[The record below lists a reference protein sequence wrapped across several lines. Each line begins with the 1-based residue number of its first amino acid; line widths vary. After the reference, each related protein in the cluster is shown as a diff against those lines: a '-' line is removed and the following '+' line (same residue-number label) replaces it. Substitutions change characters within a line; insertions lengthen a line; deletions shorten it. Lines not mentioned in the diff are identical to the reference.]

1 MNIADFHAG
10 AEFFAHTWLG
20 AHLANGGVT
29 FCTYAPAADDVTVR
43 TSVGDVPMSR
53 VEDGGFWQ
61 VHVPGLGPG
70 DPYTYLITHDGIMSE
85 HCDPYGYGMDLR
97 PAYRSIVRDLTFDWH
112 DDEWMARRSACYDEP
127 LNIYELHVGSWR
139 KRSGVYQSTD
149 VGDWFTYSELAYQLI
164 PYLKETGYTHVE
176 LMPLMEHPYDGS
188 WGYQPTG
195 FFSPTSRYGTARQ
208 LMELVDML
216 HGAGIGVIL
225 DFVPVHFAT
234 DPYGLGMY
242 DGTPLFEPT
251 DKELALS
258 EWGSYNFDHTKNEV
272 RSFLQ
277 SAANYWL
284 GAYHFDGLRMD
295 AISRIVY
302 HQGSK
307 ECGVNEPSVEFVRN
321 MNGGLRY
328 LHPGAMLIAE
338 DSTDFPGVT
347 RPVDKGG
354 LGFDYKWDMGWM
366 NDTLNFFRTP
376 PQKRNDDYHKL
387 SFSMM
392 YYPSE
397 RFLLSLSHDEVVHEK
412 ATVAQKM
419 WGNYDLKFP
428 QARALYL
435 YMFAHPGKKLNFMGS
450 ELAQLR
456 EWDECREQDWSLRQY
471 PLHDSFYRFCAK
483 LNDLY
488 VDYPALWANDYP
500 GGGFAWRQVEDPNNV
515 VYAFERRSTCER
527 MLCVLNLGGKQLRDY
542 VVQLGSARRARLLLN
557 TDWERFSGNS
567 LEDDC
572 RWFKLA
578 NDQITCTL
586 PPFSGQL
593 FLLE

>member
-20 AHLANGGVT
+20 AHIVDDGVT
-29 FCTYAPAADDVTVR
+29 FCTYAPAASAVAVR
-43 TSVGDVPMSR
+43 TLAGDTPMR
-53 VEDGGFWQ
+53 RTDDPGFWQ
-61 VHVPGLGPG
+61 AHVPGLGPG
-70 DPYTYLITHDGIMSE
+70 DPYTYLITHDGTTHE

-97 PAYRSIVRDLTFDWH
+97 PAYRSIVRDLSFDWH
-112 DDEWMARRSACYDEP
+112 DDQWMARRTTCFDEP
-127 LNIYELHVGSWR
+127 LNIYELHAGSWR
-139 KRSGVYQSTD
+139 KHSGDRQSTD
-149 VGDWFTYSELAYQLI
+149 VCDWYTYADLAYHLI
-164 PYLKETGYTHVE
+164 PYLKQAGYTHVE
-176 LMPLMEHPYDGS
+176 FMPLMEHPYDGS

-208 LMELVDML
+208 LMELVDAL
-216 HGAGIGVIL
+216 HVAGIGAIL

-234 DPYGLGMY
+234 DPYGLGSY
-242 DGTPLFEPT
+242 DGTPLFEPA
-251 DKELALS
+251 DKDLAVS
-258 EWGSYNFDHTKNEV
+258 EWGSYNFDHARPEV

-302 HQGSK
+302 QLGDK
-307 ECGVNEPSVEFVRN
+307 TRGINKPAVEFVRN

-328 LHPGAMLIAE
+328 LNRGAMLIAE
-338 DSTDFPGVT
+338 DSTDYPGIT
-347 RPVDKGG
+347 KPLDQNG
-354 LGFDYKWDMGWM
+354 LGFHYKWDMGWM

-376 PQKRNDDYHKL
+376 PKERSDNYHML

-392 YYPSE
+392 YYASE

-412 ATVAQKM
+412 ATVVQKM
-419 WGNYDLKFP
+419 WGDYDLKFP

-456 EWDECREQDWSLRQY
+456 EWDECREQDWSLRQF
-471 PLHDSFYRFCAK
+471 PLHDSFYHFCTD
-483 LNDLY
+483 LNALY
-488 VDYPALWANDYP
+488 ADHPALWANDY
-500 GGGFAWRQVEDPNNV
+500 GGNGFAWRQVADPNNV
-515 VYAFERRSTCER
+515 VYAFERRSACER
-527 MLCVLNLGGKQLRDY
+527 MLCVLNLGSGELADY
-542 VVQLGSARRARLLLN
+542 VVRLGNACRARLLLN
-557 TDWERFSGNS
+557 TDWQQYSGS
-567 LEDDC
+567 TPKDEC
-572 RWFKLA
+572 RWFRLKD
-578 NDQITCTL
+578 NQIVCTL

-593 FLLE
+593 YLVE